1 MTDPGAKGKPF
12 SGKVLRRAGFE
23 APAGYGRRMKLPL
36 RLAASFLVSLLLA
49 ACGRHEHAA
58 EKGGGGHAHTAPHGG
73 TLIEVGEHAYNLEFL
88 RDGAAGK
95 LTLWALDG
103 HAENFV
109 RLKAPAVEVTVKVG
123 AEKKAISL
131 KPVANPATG
140 ETVGDTSQF
149 EAQADWLKIG
159 RAHV

>member
-73 TLIEVGEHAYNLEFL
+73 TLIEVGEHAYNLD
-88 RDGAAGK
+88 RK
-95 LTLWALDG
+95 ST
-103 HAENFV
+103 
-109 RLKAPAVEVTVKVG
+109 RLN
-123 AEKKAISL
+123 S
-131 KPVANPATG
+131 
-140 ETVGDTSQF
+140 S
-149 EAQADWLKIG
+149 
-159 RAHV
+159 H